1 MLKNKNIALYVTG
14 GIAVY
19 KTIDLMRTFIKKG
32 ANVRVAMTDSA
43 TQFINPLTFQ
53 VLSTNEV
60 HIDTFYESNPKHLA
74 HIDISDWTDI
84 AVVAPATANT
94 IAKMTYGLAD
104 NFVSSALLATNAPI
118 FIVPAM
124 NSDMYENPAT
134 QTNIQVL
141 TARGLKVM
149 EPDTGFLA
157 EGYEGKG
164 RFPEQERIM
173 DELEA
178 YLLEQEENLPLTG
191 YKFLISA
198 GGTKERID
206 PVRYISNDSSG
217 KTGYEIAKAAYYQ
230 GADVTLVTTTDHP
243 LPPAIKKIKVVS
255 ADDMYEA
262 IDQEFTKTDV
272 LVMAAA
278 VSDYKVAHQATSK
291 IKKEDTDAKIAIELT
306 KNPDIVKTMGEK
318 KTHQYV
324 VGFAAET
331 EKLEENAYKKL
342 EQKNLDMIVGNDVSR
357 ADIGFDVDFNEV
369 LILTKDKK
377 RSTIARQAKEQIGEI
392 LVDKIRDEL
401 MKRK

>member
-19 KTIDLMRTFIKKG
+19 KTVDLMRTFIKKG
-32 ANVRVAMTDSA
+32 ANVRVAMTESA

-60 HIDTFYESNPKHLA
+60 HIDTFYESDPKHLA
-74 HIDISDWTDI
+74 HIDISDWADI
-84 AVVAPATANT
+84 AIVAPATANT
-94 IAKMTYGLAD
+94 IAKITYGLAD

-124 NSDMYENPAT
+124 NSDMYENQAT
-134 QTNIQVL
+134 QDNIHVL
-141 TARGLKVM
+141 TARGMKVM

-164 RFPEQERIM
+164 RFPEQERIIN
-173 DELEA
+173 ELQA
-178 YLLEQEENLPLTG
+178 YLLEQEENLPLKG

-230 GADVTLVTTTDHP
+230 GADVTLVTTTDYP
-243 LPPAIKKIKVVS
+243 LPPAIKKIKVFS
-255 ADDMYEA
+255 AEDMYEA
-262 IDQEFTKTDV
+262 IDQSFAKTDV

-278 VSDYKVAHQATSK
+278 VSDYKVMHQATSK
-291 IKKEDTDAKIAIELT
+291 IKKEATQDNITIELT
-306 KNPDIVKTMGEK
+306 KNPDILKTMAQK
-318 KTHQYV
+318 KNHQYV

-331 EKLEENAYKKL
+331 EKLEEYAYKKL

-357 ADIGFDVDFNEV
+357 ADIGFNVDFNEV
-369 LILTKDKK
+369 LILTKDNK
-377 RSTIARQAKEQIGEI
+377 RFTIDRQEKGQIAEL
-392 LVDKIRDEL
+392 LVDKIINEL
-401 MKRK
+401 KKRK